1 MKMSKCENDKI
12 VNDKM
17 VSSNSQIFKSSNS
30 QIFNSKV
37 VFDIF
42 AEICKV
48 PRPSKHEERIS
59 QWLQDFAAS
68 HGIECITDEA
78 MNVIMRVPATPGYE
92 DHEGIIL
99 QAHMDMVCEKNGD
112 VVHDFMTDPIE
123 TYVDGEWLKAKGTT
137 LGADNGIGISMALAA
152 ITDPELQHPAIE
164 CLFTVD
170 EETGLTGAMKLQ
182 DGMLRHKRLIN
193 LDSEDDG
200 QIFIGCAGGIDT
212 LAKMHYEPVSISQI
226 FKSSNSQIF
235 KSSNSQIAIRLS
247 VGGLL
252 GGHSG
257 DDINKGRAN
266 ANQLIVWFL
275 ARIMPQTDL
284 QLASING
291 GNLRNAIAREAEAV
305 IAIPLNYKEQIRI
318 EWNHFVAQ
326 MEGVFGEVEKDM
338 RMELETCDMPD
349 SFIPADK
356 ACRLIMALCECPHGM
371 IAMSRD
377 IPGLVETSTNLASI
391 KMRQESLI
399 QSVSKSGLSTA
410 LPGSVSKSGLSGEAG
425 LTGKSGL
432 SAEGGLSAERS
443 VFCQPEGRSYIEVN
457 TSQRSSKE
465 SSKHHLKWVVEQAL
479 AMACDEV
486 THGDGYPGWTPNPHS
501 QLLETVKKAY
511 TDLYHSEP
519 KVLAIHAGL
528 ECGLFLEKYPYLDMV
543 SIGPQMYGVHSPQER
558 LSIPSTER
566 CYAWLCQVLKTL

>member
-1 MKMSKCENDKI
+1 MNQK
-12 VNDKM
+12 
-17 VSSNSQIFKSSNS
+17 
-30 QIFNSKV
+30 

-48 PRPSKHEERIS
+48 PRPSKHEEQIS
-59 QWLQDFAAS
+59 RWLQSFAAA
-68 HGIECITDEA
+68 HGIECVADEA

-92 DHEGIIL
+92 DHEGVIL

-112 VVHDFMTDPIE
+112 VAHDFMTDPIE
-123 TYVDGEWLKAKGTT
+123 TYIDGEWLKAKGTT
-137 LGADNGIGISMALAA
+137 LGGDDGIGISMALAA
-152 ITDPELQHPAIE
+152 ITNPELPHPAIE

-182 DGMLRHKRLIN
+182 NGMLRHKRLIN

-212 LAKMHYEPVSISQI
+212 LAKMHYEPVSVSEAVCQR
-226 FKSSNSQIF
+226 SG
-235 KSSNSQIAIRLS
+235 LCS
-247 VGGLL
+247 VSPQGGLLAVKLRVSGLL

-266 ANQLIVWFL
+266 ANQILVWFL
-275 ARIMPQTDL
+275 ARIMPQTEV

-305 IAIPLNYKEQIRI
+305 IAIPMAFKEQIRI

-326 MEGVFGEVEKDM
+326 MEQVFGAVETDM
-338 RMELETCDMPD
+338 RLDLETTDMPET
-349 SFIPADK
+349 FIPADK
-356 ACRLIMALCECPHGM
+356 AYRLVMALCECPHGM
-371 IAMSRD
+371 IAMSHD

-391 KMRQESLI
+391 KMKQESSSLPFREG
-399 QSVSKSGLSTA
+399 SGL
-410 LPGSVSKSGLSGEAG
+410 GSY
-425 LTGKSGL
+425 
-432 SAEGGLSAERS
+432 
-443 VFCQPEGRSYIEVN
+443 FIEIN

-479 AMACDEV
+479 SMACDEV
-486 THGDGYPGWTPNPHS
+486 THGDGYPGWTPNPS
-501 QLLETVKKAY
+501 SPLLDITKKAY
-511 TDLYHSEP
+511 IDLFKSEP

-558 LSIPSTER
+558 LSIPSTDR
-566 CYAWLCQVLKTL
+566 CYAWLCQILKSL

>member
-1 MKMSKCENDKI
+1 MK
-12 VNDKM
+12 
-17 VSSNSQIFKSSNS
+17 SQITNHQS
-30 QIFNSKV
+30 QMTNCKN

-42 AEICKV
+42 AQICRV
-48 PRPSKHEERIS
+48 PRPSKHEEQIS
-59 QWLQDFAAS
+59 KWLQDFAAARQ
-68 HGIECITDEA
+68 IECIADEA

-92 DHEGIIL
+92 NHEGVIL
-99 QAHMDMVCEKNGD
+99 QAHMDMVAEKDGN
-112 VVHDFMTDPIE
+112 VQHDFMRDPIE

-137 LGADNGIGISMALAA
+137 LGADDGIGIAMALAA
-152 ITDPELQHPAIE
+152 ITDPNLPHPAIE

-182 DGMLRHKRLIN
+182 DGMLKHKRLIN
-193 LDSEDDG
+193 IDSEDDG

-212 LAKMHYEPVSISQI
+212 LAKMHYEGERLKV
-226 FKSSNSQIF
+226 KGERL
-235 KSSNSQIAIRLS
+235 AIRLS

-275 ARIMPQTDL
+275 ARIWPQTEV

-305 IAIPLNYKEQIRI
+305 IAIPMAYKEQIRI

-338 RMELETCDMPD
+338 RLELETTDMPEL
-349 SFIPADK
+349 FIPADK
-356 ACRLIMALCECPHGM
+356 AYRLVMALCECPHGM
-371 IAMSRD
+371 IAMSKD

-391 KMRQESLI
+391 KMR
-399 QSVSKSGLSTA
+399 
-410 LPGSVSKSGLSGEAG
+410 
-425 LTGKSGL
+425 
-432 SAEGGLSAERS
+432 EG
-443 VFCQPEGRSYIEVN
+443 YIEIN
-457 TSQRSSKE
+457 TSQRSSIE
-465 SSKHHLKWVVEQAL
+465 ASKHHLKWAVEQAL
-479 AMACDEV
+479 SLACDEV
-486 THGDGYPGWTPNPHS
+486 THGDGYPGWAPNPKS
-501 QLLETVKKAY
+501 ELLEVVKKAY
-511 TDLYHSEP
+511 TDLFKAEP

-566 CYAWLCQVLKTL
+566 CYSWLCQIIKTM

>member
-1 MKMSKCENDKI
+1 MDAKR
-12 VNDKM
+12 
-17 VSSNSQIFKSSNS
+17 
-30 QIFNSKV
+30 
-37 VFDIF
+37 VFEIF

-48 PRPSKHEERIS
+48 PRPSKHEEKIS
-59 QWLQDFAAS
+59 RWLQDFAAT
-68 HGIECITDEA
+68 HGIECVADEA

-92 DHEGIIL
+92 DHESVVL

-112 VVHDFMTDPIE
+112 VEHDFLKDPIE

-137 LGADNGIGISMALAA
+137 LGADNGIGIAMALAA
-152 ITDPELQHPAIE
+152 ITDQELSHPAIE

-182 DGMLRHKRLIN
+182 DGVLKSQRLIN

-212 LAKMHYEPVSISQI
+212 LAKMHYEPMPIP
-226 FKSSNSQIF
+226 NSQ
-235 KSSNSQIAIRLS
+235 QLLAVRLS
-247 VGGLL
+247 VSGLM

-275 ARIMPQTDL
+275 ARVWPQTEM

-305 IAIPLNYKEQIRI
+305 ICIPMNYKEQIRI
-318 EWNHFVAQ
+318 EWNHYVAQ
-326 MEGVFGEVEKDM
+326 MEGVFGEVEKEM
-338 RMELETCDMPD
+338 RLELETCDMPE
-349 SFIPADK
+349 SFIPSDK
-356 ACRLIMALCECPHGM
+356 AYRLIMALCECPHGM
-371 IAMSRD
+371 IAMSREM
-377 IPGLVETSTNLASI
+377 PGLVETSTNLASV
-391 KMRQESLI
+391 KMKDGYLEI
-399 QSVSKSGLSTA
+399 
-410 LPGSVSKSGLSGEAG
+410 
-425 LTGKSGL
+425 
-432 SAEGGLSAERS
+432 
-443 VFCQPEGRSYIEVN
+443 N

-465 SSKHHLKWVVEQAL
+465 ASKHHLKWAVEQAL
-479 AMACDEV
+479 SMACDEV
-486 THGDGYPGWTPNPHS
+486 THGDGYPGWAPNPKS
-501 QLLETVKKAY
+501 ALLESVQKAY
-511 TDLYHSEP
+511 KELFKSEP

-566 CYAWLCQVLKTL
+566 CYKWLCQTLKTL

>member
-1 MKMSKCENDKI
+1 MNQK
-12 VNDKM
+12 
-17 VSSNSQIFKSSNS
+17 
-30 QIFNSKV
+30 

-48 PRPSKHEERIS
+48 PRPSKHEEQIS
-59 QWLQDFAAS
+59 RWLQSFAAA
-68 HGIECITDEA
+68 HGIECVADEA

-92 DHEGIIL
+92 DREGVIL

-112 VVHDFMTDPIE
+112 VAHDFMTDPIE
-123 TYVDGEWLKAKGTT
+123 TYIDGEWLKAKGTT
-137 LGADNGIGISMALAA
+137 LGGDDGIGISMALAA
-152 ITDPELQHPAIE
+152 ITDPELPHPAIE

-170 EETGLTGAMKLQ
+170 EETGLTGAMKLR

-212 LAKMHYEPVSISQI
+212 LAKMHYTPISLCQPEGRSVSEAVCQPSGL
-226 FKSSNSQIF
+226 SGEAGL
-235 KSSNSQIAIRLS
+235 IAIRLS
-247 VGGLL
+247 VGGLI

-266 ANQLIVWFL
+266 ANQILVWFL
-275 ARIMPQTDL
+275 ARIIPQTEL

-305 IAIPLNYKEQIRI
+305 IAIPMAFKEQIRI

-326 MEGVFGEVEKDM
+326 MEQVFGAVETDM
-338 RMELETCDMPD
+338 RLDLETTDMPET
-349 SFIPADK
+349 FIPSDK
-356 ACRLIMALCECPHGM
+356 AYRLVMALCECPHGM
-371 IAMSRD
+371 IAMSHD

-391 KMRQESLI
+391 KMKQES
-399 QSVSKSGLSTA
+399 TMY
-410 LPGSVSKSGLSGEAG
+410 
-425 LTGKSGL
+425 
-432 SAEGGLSAERS
+432 
-443 VFCQPEGRSYIEVN
+443 GRSYIEVN

-479 AMACDEV
+479 SMACDEV
-486 THGDGYPGWTPNPHS
+486 THGDGYPGWTPNPS
-501 QLLETVKKAY
+501 SPLLDITRKAY
-511 TDLYHSEP
+511 IDLFKSEP

-558 LSIPSTER
+558 LSIPSTDR
-566 CYAWLCQVLKTL
+566 CYSWLCQILKTL

>member
-1 MKMSKCENDKI
+1 MNKSERVFEI
-12 VNDKM
+12 F
-17 VSSNSQIFKSSNS
+17 SQIC
-30 QIFNSKV
+30 Q
-37 VFDIF
+37 
-42 AEICKV
+42 V
-48 PRPSKHEERIS
+48 PRPSKHEEKIS
-59 QWLQDFAAS
+59 RWLQTWAAE
-68 HGIECITDEA
+68 HGIECVADEA

-92 DHEGIIL
+92 DHEGVIL

-112 VVHDFMTDPIE
+112 VSHDFMNDPIE
-123 TYVDGEWLKAKGTT
+123 TYIDGEWLKAKGTT
-137 LGADNGIGISMALAA
+137 LGGDDGIGISMALAA

-182 DGMLRHKRLIN
+182 DGMLKSKRLIN

-212 LAKMHYEPVSISQI
+212 LAKMHYEPVNRTSSIVQ
-226 FKSSNSQIF
+226 SS
-235 KSSNSQIAIRLS
+235 IAIRLS
-247 VGGLL
+247 VSGLL

-275 ARIMPQTDL
+275 ARIWPQTEI

-291 GNLRNAIAREAEAV
+291 GNLRNAIAREAQAV
-305 IAIPLNYKEQIRI
+305 ITIPMAYKEQIRI

-338 RMELETCDMPD
+338 RLELETTDMPET
-349 SFIPADK
+349 FIPADK
-356 ACRLIMALCECPHGM
+356 AYRLIMALCECPHGM
-371 IAMSRD
+371 IAMSREM
-377 IPGLVETSTNLASI
+377 PGLVETSTNLASI
-391 KMRQESLI
+391 KMYEDNSLPYGESRRG
-399 QSVSKSGLSTA
+399 V
-410 LPGSVSKSGLSGEAG
+410 
-425 LTGKSGL
+425 
-432 SAEGGLSAERS
+432 
-443 VFCQPEGRSYIEVN
+443 IEIN

-465 SSKHHLKWVVEQAL
+465 PSKHHLKWAVEQAL
-479 AMACDEV
+479 SMACDEV
-486 THGDGYPGWTPNPHS
+486 THGDGYPGWAPNPNS
-501 QLLETVKKAY
+501 PLLEVVKKAY
-511 TDLYHSEP
+511 LDLFKAEP

-566 CYAWLCQVLKTL
+566 CYTWLCQTLRQL

>member
-1 MKMSKCENDKI
+1 MKN
-12 VNDKM
+12 
-17 VSSNSQIFKSSNS
+17 
-30 QIFNSKV
+30 KV
-37 VFDIF
+37 FEIF

-48 PRPSKHEERIS
+48 PRPSKHEEKIS
-59 QWLQDFAAS
+59 QWLQSFAAE
-68 HGIECITDEA
+68 HGIECIADEA

-99 QAHMDMVCEKNGD
+99 QAHMDMVAEKDGN
-112 VVHDFMTDPIE
+112 VQHDFQTDPIE
-123 TYVDGEWLKAKGTT
+123 TWVDGEWLKAKGTT

-152 ITDPELQHPAIE
+152 ITDKDLAHPAIE

-182 DGMLRHKRLIN
+182 DGMLKGKRLIN

-212 LAKMHYEPVSISQI
+212 LAKMHYEKSPISNLQ
-226 FKSSNSQIF
+226 SS
-235 KSSNSQIAIRLS
+235 IAIRLS
-247 VGGLL
+247 VSGLL

-275 ARIMPQTDL
+275 ARIWPQMEIR
-284 QLASING
+284 LASING
-291 GNLRNAIAREAEAV
+291 GNLRNSIAREAEAT
-305 IAIPLNYKEQIRI
+305 IIIPMAYKEQIRV
-318 EWNHFVAQ
+318 EWNRYVAQ

-338 RMELETCDMPD
+338 CLELETTDMPETI
-349 SFIPADK
+349 IPTDK
-356 ACRLIMALCECPHGM
+356 AYRLIMALCECPHGM
-371 IAMSRD
+371 IAMSQEM
-377 IPGLVETSTNLASI
+377 PGLVETSTNLASI
-391 KMRQESLI
+391 KM
-399 QSVSKSGLSTA
+399 K
-410 LPGSVSKSGLSGEAG
+410 
-425 LTGKSGL
+425 
-432 SAEGGLSAERS
+432 EG
-443 VFCQPEGRSYIEVN
+443 YIEVN

-465 SSKHHLKWVVEQAL
+465 ASKHHLKWAVEQAL
-479 AMACDEV
+479 SMACDEV
-486 THGDGYPGWTPNPHS
+486 THGDGYPGWAPNPHS
-501 QLLETVKKAY
+501 PLLDVVKKAY
-511 TDLYHSEP
+511 MDLYKAEP

-566 CYAWLCQVLKTL
+566 CYAWLCQTLKSL

>member
-1 MKMSKCENDKI
+1 MDAKR
-12 VNDKM
+12 
-17 VSSNSQIFKSSNS
+17 
-30 QIFNSKV
+30 
-37 VFDIF
+37 VFEIF

-48 PRPSKHEERIS
+48 PRPSKHEEKIS
-59 QWLQDFAAS
+59 RWLQDFAAT
-68 HGIECITDEA
+68 HGIECVADEA

-92 DHEGIIL
+92 DHESVVL
-99 QAHMDMVCEKNGD
+99 QAHIDMVCEKNGD
-112 VVHDFMTDPIE
+112 VEHDFLKDPIE

-137 LGADNGIGISMALAA
+137 LGADNGIGIAMALAA
-152 ITDPELQHPAIE
+152 ITDQELSHPAIE

-182 DGMLRHKRLIN
+182 DGVLKSQRLIN

-212 LAKMHYEPVSISQI
+212 LAKMHYEPMPIPDSQ
-226 FKSSNSQIF
+226 QLL
-235 KSSNSQIAIRLS
+235 AVRLS
-247 VGGLL
+247 VSGLM

-275 ARIMPQTDL
+275 ARVWPQTEI

-305 IAIPLNYKEQIRI
+305 ICIPTNYKEQIRI
-318 EWNHFVAQ
+318 EWNHYVAQ
-326 MEGVFGEVEKDM
+326 MEGVFGEVEKEM
-338 RMELETCDMPD
+338 RLELETCDMPE
-349 SFIPADK
+349 SFIPSDK
-356 ACRLIMALCECPHGM
+356 AYRLIMALCECPHGM
-371 IAMSRD
+371 IAMSQEM
-377 IPGLVETSTNLASI
+377 PGLVETSTNLASV
-391 KMRQESLI
+391 KMKDGYLEI
-399 QSVSKSGLSTA
+399 
-410 LPGSVSKSGLSGEAG
+410 
-425 LTGKSGL
+425 
-432 SAEGGLSAERS
+432 
-443 VFCQPEGRSYIEVN
+443 N

-465 SSKHHLKWVVEQAL
+465 ASKHHLKWAVEQAL
-479 AMACDEV
+479 SMACDEV
-486 THGDGYPGWTPNPHS
+486 THGDGYPGWAPNPKS
-501 QLLETVKKAY
+501 ALLESVQKAY
-511 TDLYHSEP
+511 KELFKSEP

-566 CYAWLCQVLKTL
+566 CYKWLCQTLKTL

>member
-1 MKMSKCENDKI
+1 MKNK
-12 VNDKM
+12 
-17 VSSNSQIFKSSNS
+17 
-30 QIFNSKV
+30 

-48 PRPSKHEERIS
+48 PRPSKHEEQIS
-59 QWLQDFAAS
+59 QWLQSFAAA
-68 HGIECITDEA
+68 HGIECIADEA

-123 TYVDGEWLKAKGTT
+123 TYIDGEWLKAKGTT

-170 EETGLTGAMKLQ
+170 EETGLTGAMKLK
-182 DGMLRHKRLIN
+182 DGMLKHKRLIN

-212 LAKMHYEPVSISQI
+212 LAKMHYELCDKSQI
-226 FKSSNSQIF
+226 TNDK
-235 KSSNSQIAIRLS
+235 SQIAIRLS
-247 VGGLL
+247 VSGLL

-266 ANQLIVWFL
+266 ANQLLVWFL
-275 ARIMPQTDL
+275 ARIWPQTEI
-284 QLASING
+284 QLASISG

-305 IAIPLNYKEQIRI
+305 LIIPMDYKEQIRI
-318 EWNHFVAQ
+318 EWNNYVAQ
-326 MEGVFGEVEKDM
+326 MENIFGQVEKDM
-338 RMELETCDMPD
+338 RLDLETCDMPD
-349 SFIPADK
+349 TFIPADK
-356 ACRLIMALCECPHGM
+356 AYRLVMALCECPHGM
-371 IAMSRD
+371 IAMSKD
-377 IPGLVETSTNLASI
+377 MPGLVETSTNLASV
-391 KMRQESLI
+391 KM
-399 QSVSKSGLSTA
+399 K
-410 LPGSVSKSGLSGEAG
+410 
-425 LTGKSGL
+425 
-432 SAEGGLSAERS
+432 EG
-443 VFCQPEGRSYIEVN
+443 YIEVN
-457 TSQRSSKE
+457 TSQRSSIE
-465 SSKHHLKWVVEQAL
+465 ASKHHLKWAVEQAL
-479 AMACDEV
+479 ALACDEV
-486 THGDGYPGWTPNPHS
+486 THGDGYPGWAPNPNS
-501 QLLETVKKAY
+501 PLLEVVKKAY
-511 TDLYHSEP
+511 TDLYKSEP

-566 CYAWLCQVLKTL
+566 CYEWLCQTLKSL

>member
-1 MKMSKCENDKI
+1 MTQCENVFEI
-12 VNDKM
+12 F
-17 VSSNSQIFKSSNS
+17 SQ
-30 QIFNSKV
+30 
-37 VFDIF
+37 
-42 AEICKV
+42 ICKV
-48 PRPSKHEERIS
+48 PRPSKHEEKIS
-59 QWLQDFAAS
+59 RWLQDFAAA
-68 HGIECITDEA
+68 HGIECVADEA

-92 DHEGIIL
+92 DHEGVIL
-99 QAHMDMVCEKNGD
+99 QAHMDMVAEKDGN
-112 VVHDFMTDPIE
+112 VEHDFLKDPIE

-182 DGMLRHKRLIN
+182 DGMLRSKRLIN

-212 LAKMHYEPVSISQI
+212 LAKMHYEPI
-226 FKSSNSQIF
+226 NSTSYIDP
-235 KSSNSQIAIRLS
+235 SYIAIRLS
-247 VGGLL
+247 VGGLM

-275 ARIMPQTDL
+275 ARIWPQTEL
-284 QLASING
+284 HLASING

-305 IAIPLNYKEQIRI
+305 IAIPMTYKEQIRI
-318 EWNHFVAQ
+318 EWNRFIAQ

-338 RMELETCDMPD
+338 RLDLETTDMPET
-349 SFIPADK
+349 FIPDDK
-356 ACRLIMALCECPHGM
+356 AYRLIMALCECPHGM
-371 IAMSRD
+371 IAMSKD
-377 IPGLVETSTNLASI
+377 MPGLVETSTNLASV
-391 KMRQESLI
+391 KMR
-399 QSVSKSGLSTA
+399 
-410 LPGSVSKSGLSGEAG
+410 
-425 LTGKSGL
+425 
-432 SAEGGLSAERS
+432 EG
-443 VFCQPEGRSYIEVN
+443 YIEVN
-457 TSQRSSKE
+457 TSQRSSIE
-465 SSKHHLKWVVEQAL
+465 TSKHHLKWAVEQAL
-479 AMACDEV
+479 SLACDEV
-486 THGDGYPGWTPNPHS
+486 THGDGYPGWAPNPNS
-501 QLLETVKKAY
+501 PLLEVVRKAY
-511 TDLYHSEP
+511 VDLFKAEP

-566 CYAWLCQVLKTL
+566 CYCWLCQTLKSL

>member
-1 MKMSKCENDKI
+1 MDAK
-12 VNDKM
+12 
-17 VSSNSQIFKSSNS
+17 
-30 QIFNSKV
+30 KV
-37 VFDIF
+37 FEIF

-48 PRPSKHEERIS
+48 PRPSKHEEKIS
-59 QWLQDFAAS
+59 RWLQDFAAT
-68 HGIECITDEA
+68 HGIECVADEA
-78 MNVIMRVPATPGYE
+78 LNVIMRVPATPGYE
-92 DHEGIIL
+92 DHESVVL

-112 VVHDFMTDPIE
+112 VEHDFQKDPIE

-137 LGADNGIGISMALAA
+137 LGADNGIGIAMALSA
-152 ITDPELQHPAIE
+152 ITDQELSHPAIE

-182 DGMLRHKRLIN
+182 DGVLKSKRLIN

-212 LAKMHYEPVSISQI
+212 LAKMHYDPMPIP
-226 FKSSNSQIF
+226 NSQ
-235 KSSNSQIAIRLS
+235 QLLAVRLS
-247 VGGLL
+247 VSGLM

-275 ARIMPQTDL
+275 ARIWPQAEM

-305 IAIPLNYKEQIRI
+305 ICIPMNYKEQIRI
-318 EWNHFVAQ
+318 EWNHYVAQ
-326 MEGVFGEVEKDM
+326 MEGVFGEVEKEM
-338 RMELETCDMPD
+338 RLELETCDMPE
-349 SFIPADK
+349 SFIPSDK
-356 ACRLIMALCECPHGM
+356 AYRLIMALCECPHGM
-371 IAMSRD
+371 IAMSQEM
-377 IPGLVETSTNLASI
+377 PGLVETSTNLASI
-391 KMRQESLI
+391 KM
-399 QSVSKSGLSTA
+399 K
-410 LPGSVSKSGLSGEAG
+410 
-425 LTGKSGL
+425 
-432 SAEGGLSAERS
+432 EG
-443 VFCQPEGRSYIEVN
+443 YIEIN

-465 SSKHHLKWVVEQAL
+465 ASKHHLKWAVEQAL
-479 AMACDEV
+479 SMACDEV
-486 THGDGYPGWTPNPHS
+486 THGDGYPGWAPNPKS
-501 QLLETVKKAY
+501 ALLETVKQAY
-511 TDLYHSEP
+511 IELFKSEP

-566 CYAWLCQVLKTL
+566 CYKWLCQTLKTL

>member
-1 MKMSKCENDKI
+1 MKNK
-12 VNDKM
+12 
-17 VSSNSQIFKSSNS
+17 
-30 QIFNSKV
+30 

-48 PRPSKHEERIS
+48 PRPSKHEEQIS
-59 QWLQDFAAS
+59 RWLQEWAAA
-68 HGIECITDEA
+68 HGIECFADEA

-92 DHEGIIL
+92 DHEGVIL

-112 VVHDFMTDPIE
+112 VSHDFMTDPIE
-123 TYVDGEWLKAKGTT
+123 TYIDGEWLKAKGTT
-137 LGADNGIGISMALAA
+137 LGGDDGIGISMALAA

-182 DGMLRHKRLIN
+182 DGVLRHKKLIN

-212 LAKMHYEPVSISQI
+212 LAKMHYEAIDKSQI
-226 FKSSNSQIF
+226 SNL
-235 KSSNSQIAIRLS
+235 NSQIAIRLS
-247 VGGLL
+247 VTGLQ

-275 ARIMPQTDL
+275 ARILPQTDV
-284 QLASING
+284 QVASING

-305 IAIPLNYKEQIRI
+305 ITVPMAYKEQIRI
-318 EWNHFVAQ
+318 EWNRFVAQ

-338 RMELETCDMPD
+338 RMELETTDMPER
-349 SFIPADK
+349 FIPAEK
-356 ACRLIMALCECPHGM
+356 AYRLIMAVCECPHGM
-371 IAMSRD
+371 IAMSQD

-391 KMRQESLI
+391 KM
-399 QSVSKSGLSTA
+399 K
-410 LPGSVSKSGLSGEAG
+410 
-425 LTGKSGL
+425 
-432 SAEGGLSAERS
+432 EGYVE
-443 VFCQPEGRSYIEVN
+443 IN

-465 SSKHHLKWVVEQAL
+465 EAKHHLKWVVEQAL

-486 THGDGYPGWTPNPHS
+486 THGDGYPGWAPNTNSP
-501 QLLETVKKAY
+501 LLEVVKKAY
-511 TDLYHSEP
+511 TDLYKSEP

-566 CYAWLCQVLKTL
+566 CYEWLCQILKTL

>member
-1 MKMSKCENDKI
+1 MNQK
-12 VNDKM
+12 
-17 VSSNSQIFKSSNS
+17 
-30 QIFNSKV
+30 

-42 AEICKV
+42 AQICKV
-48 PRPSKHEERIS
+48 PRPSKHEEQIS
-59 QWLQDFAAS
+59 RWLQSFAAS
-68 HGIECITDEA
+68 HGIECVADEA

-92 DHEGIIL
+92 DHEGVIL

-112 VVHDFMTDPIE
+112 VAHDFMTDPIE
-123 TYVDGEWLKAKGTT
+123 TYIDGEWLKAKGTT
-137 LGADNGIGISMALAA
+137 LGGDDGIGISMALAA
-152 ITDPELQHPAIE
+152 ITDPELPHPAIE

-170 EETGLTGAMKLQ
+170 EETGLTGAMKLR

-212 LAKMHYEPVSISQI
+212 LAKMHYDPVSVSEAVCQR
-226 FKSSNSQIF
+226 SG
-235 KSSNSQIAIRLS
+235 LCS
-247 VGGLL
+247 VSPQGGLLAVKLRVSGLL

-266 ANQLIVWFL
+266 ANQILVWFL
-275 ARIMPQTDL
+275 ARIMPQTEV

-305 IAIPLNYKEQIRI
+305 IAIPMAFKEQIRI

-326 MEGVFGEVEKDM
+326 MEQVFGAVETDM
-338 RMELETCDMPD
+338 RLDLETTDMPET
-349 SFIPADK
+349 FIPSDK
-356 ACRLIMALCECPHGM
+356 AYRLVMALCECPHGM
-371 IAMSRD
+371 IAMSHD

-391 KMRQESLI
+391 KMKQESSSLPFREG
-399 QSVSKSGLSTA
+399 SGL
-410 LPGSVSKSGLSGEAG
+410 GSY
-425 LTGKSGL
+425 
-432 SAEGGLSAERS
+432 
-443 VFCQPEGRSYIEVN
+443 FIEIN

-479 AMACDEV
+479 SMACDEV
-486 THGDGYPGWTPNPHS
+486 THGDGYPGWTPNPS
-501 QLLETVKKAY
+501 SPLLDITKKAY
-511 TDLYHSEP
+511 IDLFKSEP

-558 LSIPSTER
+558 LSIPSTDR
-566 CYAWLCQVLKTL
+566 CYAWLCQILKSL

>member
-1 MKMSKCENDKI
+1 MDAKR
-12 VNDKM
+12 
-17 VSSNSQIFKSSNS
+17 
-30 QIFNSKV
+30 
-37 VFDIF
+37 VFEIF

-48 PRPSKHEERIS
+48 PRPSKHEEKIS
-59 QWLQDFAAS
+59 RWLQDFAAT
-68 HGIECITDEA
+68 HGIECVADEA

-92 DHEGIIL
+92 NHESVVL

-112 VVHDFMTDPIE
+112 VEHDFQKDPIE

-137 LGADNGIGISMALAA
+137 LGADNGIGIAMALAA
-152 ITDPELQHPAIE
+152 ITDQELSHPAIE

-182 DGMLRHKRLIN
+182 DGVLKSQRLIN

-212 LAKMHYEPVSISQI
+212 LAKMHYEPMPIP
-226 FKSSNSQIF
+226 NSQ
-235 KSSNSQIAIRLS
+235 QLLAVRLS
-247 VGGLL
+247 VSGLM

-275 ARIMPQTDL
+275 ARVWPQTEM

-305 IAIPLNYKEQIRI
+305 ICIPMNYKEQIRI
-318 EWNHFVAQ
+318 EWNHYVAQ
-326 MEGVFGEVEKDM
+326 MEGVFGEVEKEM
-338 RMELETCDMPD
+338 RLELETCDMPE
-349 SFIPADK
+349 SFIPSDK
-356 ACRLIMALCECPHGM
+356 AYRLIMALCECPHGM
-371 IAMSRD
+371 IAMSQEM
-377 IPGLVETSTNLASI
+377 PGLVETSTNLASV
-391 KMRQESLI
+391 KMKDGYLEI
-399 QSVSKSGLSTA
+399 
-410 LPGSVSKSGLSGEAG
+410 
-425 LTGKSGL
+425 
-432 SAEGGLSAERS
+432 
-443 VFCQPEGRSYIEVN
+443 N

-465 SSKHHLKWVVEQAL
+465 ASKHHLKWAVEQAL
-479 AMACDEV
+479 SMACDEV
-486 THGDGYPGWTPNPHS
+486 THGDGYPGWAPNPKS
-501 QLLETVKKAY
+501 ALLESVQKAY
-511 TDLYHSEP
+511 QELFKSEP

-566 CYAWLCQVLKTL
+566 CYKWLCQTLKTL

>member
-1 MKMSKCENDKI
+1 MEPK
-12 VNDKM
+12 
-17 VSSNSQIFKSSNS
+17 Q
-30 QIFNSKV
+30 

-68 HGIECITDEA
+68 HGIECVADEA

-92 DHEGIIL
+92 DHEGVIL

-112 VVHDFMTDPIE
+112 INHDFMSDPIE
-123 TYVDGEWLKAKGTT
+123 TWVDGEWLKAKGTT

-152 ITDPELQHPAIE
+152 ITDPNLQHPAIE

-182 DGMLRHKRLIN
+182 DGMLQSKRLIN

-212 LAKMHYEPVSISQI
+212 LAKMHYKSQI
-226 FKSSNSQIF
+226 TNDK
-235 KSSNSQIAIRLS
+235 SQIAIRLS
-247 VGGLL
+247 VTGLL

-275 ARIMPQTDL
+275 ARIWPQTQI

-305 IAIPLNYKEQIRI
+305 IAIPMNYKEQIRI

-326 MEGVFGEVEKDM
+326 MEGVFGEIEKDM
-338 RMELETCDMPD
+338 HLDLETTDMPET
-349 SFIPADK
+349 FIPADK
-356 ACRLIMALCECPHGM
+356 AYRLVMALCECPHGM
-371 IAMSRD
+371 IAMSKEM
-377 IPGLVETSTNLASI
+377 PGLVETSTNLASI
-391 KMRQESLI
+391 KMR
-399 QSVSKSGLSTA
+399 
-410 LPGSVSKSGLSGEAG
+410 
-425 LTGKSGL
+425 
-432 SAEGGLSAERS
+432 EG
-443 VFCQPEGRSYIEVN
+443 YIEVN
-457 TSQRSSKE
+457 TSQRSSIE
-465 SSKHHLKWVVEQAL
+465 ASKHHLKWAVEQAL
-479 AMACDEV
+479 SLACDEV
-486 THGDGYPGWTPNPHS
+486 THGDGYPGWAPNPNS
-501 QLLETVKKAY
+501 ALLETVKKAY
-511 TDLYHSEP
+511 IDLYKSEP

-558 LSIPSTER
+558 LSIPSTEK
-566 CYAWLCQVLKTL
+566 CYAWLCEILRSL